1 VKGRSIDTGTVQ
13 KYNVTV
19 RAKAVIVA
27 AGAVH
32 SPAVLLR
39 SGIEH
44 PHIGR
49 HLHLHPTTTITGV
62 YPEKVYS
69 WQGVMQSAYSNEFAY
84 LDSNYGY
91 KLEVPPAH
99 PGLIG
104 MATPWYSPREYR
116 EQMHQTANVATII
129 IL

>member
-84 LDSNYGY
+84 LDGNYGY
-91 KLEVPPAH
+91 TLEVRPAH
-99 PGLIG
+99 PGLMG
-104 MATPWYSPREYR
+104 LATPCYSARDYLDRMSDAASFAPF
-116 EQMHQTANVATII
+116 I
-129 IL
+129 

>member
-1 VKGRSIDTGTVQ
+1 M
-13 KYNVTV
+13 TV

-39 SGIEH
+39 SGIEN

-49 HLHLHPTTTITGV
+49 HLHLHPTTTVAGV

-69 WQGVMQSAYSNEFAY
+69 WQGVMQSAYSNEFAN
-84 LDSNYGY
+84 LRWQ
-91 KLEVPPAH
+91 LR
-99 PGLIG
+99 L
-104 MATPWYSPREYR
+104 
-116 EQMHQTANVATII
+116 
-129 IL
+129 